1 MKNNKK
7 LLALSMALALT
18 LTAAACGGKTESASS
33 SEAAAPASSQAV
45 SSEAASGETVAL
57 KVGASPAP
65 HAEILEFIK
74 PALEKEGIQL
84 EIVEFTD
91 YVLPNKALE
100 SGDIDANYFQHLPYL
115 ENFNQEN
122 STDLVSAAAIHFEP
136 LGIYP
141 GKSASV
147 DALADGAS
155 IAVPNDPTNEARAL
169 LLLQKLGVIKLK
181 DGANLESTP
190 LDIVENPKNI
200 KFEEMEAA
208 QLPNVL
214 PDVDLAVIN
223 GNYAVSAGIADKV
236 LTTEDKE
243 SEAAKEFA
251 NIIAVKAGDDARP
264 EIKKLVEVLQSE
276 DVAKFINEK
285 YNGTV
290 IPVF

>member
-33 SEAAAPASSQAV
+33 EAAPASSQAA
-45 SSEAASGETVAL
+45 SSEAASGETVTL

-65 HAEILEFIK
+65 HAEILESIK

-91 YVLPNKALE
+91 YVLPNKALDA
-100 SGDIDANYFQHLPYL
+100 GDIDANYFQHLPYL

-122 STDLVSAAAIHFEP
+122 GTDLVSAAAIHFEP
-136 LGIYP
+136 LGVYP

-181 DGANLESTP
+181 DGADLESTP
-190 LDIVENPKNI
+190 IDIVENPKNI

-223 GNYAVSAGIADKV
+223 GTYAVSAGIADKV

-251 NIIAVKAGDDARP
+251 NIIAVRAGDDARP

-276 DVAKFINEK
+276 EVAKFINEK